1 MTKYLFLDVDGV
13 LNHSEYLS
21 YSSVFKYPYCWFDP
35 VCVERVKEILNKTGA
50 KLVISSSWRN
60 DSNLSHIFNQ
70 VGLPS
75 HFDVTPVLLEDDV
88 ELARGL
94 EIAEYLQSQ
103 NNPEHVYAI
112 LDDDIYDLT
121 PEQLQ
126 YTIHCEDGLTQDLTQ
141 KAIQLLN
148 NGRTI

>member
-21 YSSVFKYPYCWFDP
+21 YSHVFEYPYCWFDP
-35 VCVERVKEILNKTGA
+35 VCVERVKEILDKTGA
-50 KLVISSSWRN
+50 KLVISSSWRK

-70 VGLPS
+70 VGLPLR
-75 HFDVTPVLLEDDV
+75 FDVTPVLLKNDIEI
-88 ELARGL
+88 ARGL

-103 NNPEHVYAI
+103 NNLEYAYAI

-121 PEQLQ
+121 PEQLR

-148 NGRTI
+148 NERTI

>member
-21 YSSVFKYPYCWFDP
+21 YSRVFEYPYCWFDS

-50 KLVISSSWRN
+50 KLVISSSWRK

-75 HFDVTPVLLEDDV
+75 RFDVTPILLKDDI
-88 ELARGL
+88 EIARGL

>member
-21 YSSVFKYPYCWFDP
+21 YSHIFKYPYCWFDP
-35 VCVERVKEILNKTGA
+35 VCVEGVKEILNKTGA
-50 KLVISSSWRN
+50 KLVISSSWRK

-75 HFDVTPVLLEDDV
+75 CFDVTPVLLKDDI

-94 EIAEYLQSQ
+94 EIAKYLQSR
-103 NNPEHVYAI
+103 NNSEYVYTI

-126 YTIHCEDGLTQDLTQ
+126 YTIHCEGGLTQDLTQ

-148 NGRTI
+148 NGRAI

>member
-21 YSSVFKYPYCWFDP
+21 YSHVFKYPYCWFDP

-50 KLVISSSWRN
+50 KLVISSSWRK

-75 HFDVTPVLLEDDV
+75 RFDVTPVLLKDDV

-103 NNPEHVYAI
+103 NNPKYTYAI

-121 PEQLQ
+121 PEQLRH
-126 YTIHCEDGLTQDLTQ
+126 TIHCEDGLTQDLVQ

-148 NGRTI
+148 NERTI